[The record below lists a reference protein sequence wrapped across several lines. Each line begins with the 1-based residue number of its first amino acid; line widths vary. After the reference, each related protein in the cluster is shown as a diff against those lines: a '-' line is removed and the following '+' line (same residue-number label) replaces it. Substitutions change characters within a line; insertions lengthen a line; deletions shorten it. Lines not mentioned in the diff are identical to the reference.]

1 MDEHG
6 IYKSVVIFLLT
17 ICVISLALGIYAN
30 YRLIVINRENHQEKE
45 NDNKEVEIKD
55 NITIDKIKRNQTV
68 LKNYTGDQF
77 TFVKSRIYEKDMTSK
92 DLDEE
97 KKLVAVIY
105 SLYNEFDSFV
115 ELDSSKYPNIT
126 PNEEG
131 ATKIIEAKEV
141 KELYENVFNGKLDVN
156 TEFPEDVK
164 NNFYYNSEYDIY
176 VVNAGFGGTCGDG
189 TLTYDYKYTE
199 DKNNVYVYSSFAY
212 VKNCPY
218 EVYKDLEMKDKY
230 EAEESFELNNDN
242 YKDFNKYKITYKKDK
257 SNYIFDSIKVLK

>member
-1 MDEHG
+1 MLRRQSAA
-6 IYKSVVIFLLT
+6 KSRPSISIELQALNVQTLAVV
-17 ICVISLALGIYAN
+17 VDQHAHVAVAGQLAL
-30 YRLIVINRENHQEKE
+30 
-45 NDNKEVEIKD
+45 
-55 NITIDKIKRNQTV
+55 
-68 LKNYTGDQF
+68 
-77 TFVKSRIYEKDMTSK
+77 
-92 DLDEE
+92 
-97 KKLVAVIY
+97 AV
-105 SLYNEFDSFV
+105 
-115 ELDSSKYPNIT
+115 
-126 PNEEG
+126 
-131 ATKIIEAKEV
+131 
-141 KELYENVFNGKLDVN
+141 
-156 TEFPEDVK
+156 
-164 NNFYYNSEYDIY
+164 